1 MCQDKE
7 LNVTN
12 KISKKNASN
21 GDLGLP
27 PNNFFSVIVRTI
39 AILPSTLNLT
49 LKKTNK
55 IFLYVTKRLFV
66 SWTCLIQ
73 GQDEHH

>member
-12 KISKKNASN
+12 KITKKNASN

-27 PNNFFSVIVRTI
+27 PNNFSIIVRTI
-39 AILPSTLNLT
+39 AILPSTLNLA
-49 LKKTNK
+49 LKKQIK
-55 IFLYVTKRLFV
+55 FSCMLLKG
-66 SWTCLIQ
+66 CLSV
-73 GQDEHH
+73 GPV